1 MTRHTQVSVPFFKN
15 SGGCMNSVFIA
26 TSLDGYIADSEGG
39 IGWLNSVPNPEQD
52 DMGYGEFMSR
62 VDALVMGRK
71 TFETVL
77 SFGIDWPYEQPVFV
91 LSEQLESI
99 PEPLKERVFLVK
111 GDLEVVLESIHEQGY
126 HQLYIDGGTTI
137 RNFLKAGLI
146 DELILTTIP
155 ILLGGGISLF
165 DELGSKHSLELVK
178 SRVYLNQVVQS
189 QYRLNHPV
197 IFSTISS

>member
-1 MTRHTQVSVPFFKN
+1 M
-15 SGGCMNSVFIA
+15 
-26 TSLDGYIADSEGG
+26 
-39 IGWLNSVPNPEQD
+39 
-52 DMGYGEFMSR
+52 
-62 VDALVMGRK
+62 
-71 TFETVL
+71 
-77 SFGIDWPYEQPVFV
+77 

-111 GDLEVVLESIHEQGY
+111 GDLEVILESIHEQGY
-126 HQLYIDGGTTI
+126 NQLYIDGGTTI

-189 QYRLNHPV
+189 QYRLL
-197 IFSTISS
+197 

>member
-1 MTRHTQVSVPFFKN
+1 MNK
-15 SGGCMNSVFIA
+15 NSVFIA

-39 IGWLNSVPNPEQD
+39 IDWLNSVPNPEQD

-111 GDLEVVLESIHEQGY
+111 GDLEVILESIHEQGY
-126 HQLYIDGGTTI
+126 NQLYIDGGTTI

-189 QYRLNHPV
+189 QYRLL
-197 IFSTISS
+197 